1 MSFPRCSLHAND
13 LDPSTRRRKNS
24 FDIFS
29 GSTLIPR
36 SGNKGESYLRL
47 PRSSGK
53 SFAIP
58 SGGNKIRLSFPPLLN
73 LSRMEKWIS
82 VSSTR
87 VEIAEKSTANPL
99 VRCSSSSNIINA
111 TSSLHRDIYRTRDTE
126 REREKREEKK
136 RGRAMGKEEGGR
148 EIVSSTLRGS
158 LMQSDYGRRTVSTPS
173 NAF

>member
-126 REREKREEKK
+126 RERKE
-136 RGRAMGKEEGGR
+136 GGKEEREGDGQGR
-148 EIVSSTLRGS
+148 GRKRDRVEHIAWILNAKRLRATNREHS
-158 LMQSDYGRRTVSTPS
+158 V
-173 NAF
+173 

>member
-1 MSFPRCSLHAND
+1 MKVIASAPIFGKILRDSF
-13 LDPSTRRRKNS
+13 RRKQNS
-24 FDIFS
+24 
-29 GSTLIPR
+29 LVV
-36 SGNKGESYLRL
+36 
-47 PRSSGK
+47 
-53 SFAIP
+53 
-58 SGGNKIRLSFPPLLN
+58 PPLLN

-136 RGRAMGKEEGGR
+136 RGRAMGREEGGR